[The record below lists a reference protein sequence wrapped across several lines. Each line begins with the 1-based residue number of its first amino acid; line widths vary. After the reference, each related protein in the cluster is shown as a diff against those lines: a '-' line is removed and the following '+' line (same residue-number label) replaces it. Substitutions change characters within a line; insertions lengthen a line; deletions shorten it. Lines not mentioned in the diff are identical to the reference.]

1 MSQFES
7 DFERNLFQQ
16 RQEKVR
22 EISAIGQRLG
32 LSAAESI
39 YPNRFPAADE
49 HIAFAHIPDLLS
61 RYDSETAP
69 APAETLDAD
78 HPEFAI
84 AGRIMSI
91 RLQGK
96 AGFAHLQQGGKRLQ
110 IYVRKDDVGEEIFAL
125 YKLLDLGD
133 HIGVR
138 GQLMRTRTSELT
150 LKALPIGGKP
160 AISFLSKA
168 MLALPDKYHGLEDT
182 ELRYRQRYVDLFMN
196 TGTTKATEKPAAPP
210 VAEVIPGI
218 EVPTDLVAVPIPPA
232 EPETPN
238 VQIGRAHV

>member
-7 DFERNLFQQ
+7 DFERNLFAQ
-16 RQEKVR
+16 RQEKLR

-39 YPNRFPAADE
+39 YPNRFPAAGE
-49 HIAFAHIPDLLS
+49 HIPFAQIPDLLS
-61 RYDSETAP
+61 RYDSESTP
-69 APAETLDAD
+69 VSTETLEAE
-78 HPEFAI
+78 HPEFAV

-96 AGFAHLQQGGKRLQ
+96 AGFAHLQQSGKRLQ
-110 IYVRKDDVGEEIFAL
+110 IYVRKDDVGEDLFAL

-138 GQLMRTRTSELT
+138 GQLMRTRTGELT

-168 MLALPDKYHGLEDT
+168 MLALPDKYHGLEDI
-182 ELRYRQRYVDLFMN
+182 ELRYRQRYVDLIMN
-196 TGTTKATEKPAAPP
+196 SGTLAKTEAAPESDEGTE
-210 VAEVIPGI
+210 ASTE
-218 EVPTDLVAVPIPPA
+218 AA
-232 EPETPN
+232 EPRN
-238 VQIGRAHV
+238 VRDEIGRAHV